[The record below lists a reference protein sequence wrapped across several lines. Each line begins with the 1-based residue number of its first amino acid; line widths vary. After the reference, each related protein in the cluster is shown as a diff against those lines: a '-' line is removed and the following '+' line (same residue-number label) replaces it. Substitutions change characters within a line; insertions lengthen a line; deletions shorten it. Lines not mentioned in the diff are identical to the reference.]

1 MPQTKL
7 QDFIYTI
14 IMSFIMVYA
23 MICYNISLALGG
35 MSNAVF
41 LAAFH
46 ELMIMWP
53 LGAVLEFFIAGRG
66 AKILAFRFVSPE
78 DRPFIIASAISSMIV
93 CLMCPMMSMAATIL
107 FSGINSEMIAVWLQK
122 LVCNFP
128 MAFCFQIFFAG
139 PFVRSIFTK
148 FQKH

>member
-1 MPQTKL
+1 MPITKL

-14 IMSFIMVYA
+14 LMSFIMVYA

-41 LAAFH
+41 LNAFH
-46 ELMIMWP
+46 ELIIMWP
-53 LGAVLEFFIAGRG
+53 LGAVLELLIAGRC
-66 AKILAFRFVSPE
+66 AKKLAFRFISPE
-78 DRPFIIASAISSMIV
+78 DKPIFIVNSISSIIV

-107 FSGINSEMIAVWLQK
+107 FFGINSEMIAVWLQK

-128 MAFCFQIFFAG
+128 MALCFQIFFAG
-139 PFVRSIFTK
+139 PFVRNIFTH
-148 FQKH
+148 FQKN